1 MGRSADGLA
10 AAVRRASTLL
20 LATVICGA
28 TAVLLSSVPGRAESA
43 PTAGDGASAPPS
55 VGITGAFDGSG
66 YWSVDI
72 FGSVLPGG
80 KTTYFGSMTGQPLN
94 AHVTN
99 IAATPD
105 GKGYWLVGSDGG
117 IFAFGDAGFYGS
129 MAGQHLNAPV
139 VDIASTKD
147 GKGYWLVGSD
157 GGIFA
162 FGDAGFHGSMGWAH
176 LNNPIVGISPDDA
189 TGGYWEVASDGGVFA
204 IGAPFFGS
212 TGALSLAQPV
222 TGIAATADGNGYWFA
237 AADGGVFAFGDA
249 PFYGSLGGQPLSAPI
264 VGMASDFP
272 TGGYWLL
279 DSNGVVR
286 GFNAPI
292 GRPLPVTVTSVT
304 PTTTPY
310 DPTRASAGYPA
321 EQVDF
326 TVGSSPTGGITCQIE
341 IVHNGAI
348 VGSTVAG
355 IGLAAGARPPFQLSV
370 TVDVSGDNFN
380 GTPSNAQVSCYQP

>member
-1 MGRSADGLA
+1 MRRASALLLAILIGGLA
-10 AAVRRASTLL
+10 AFLLPTVTGGAEAAAS
-20 LATVICGA
+20 
-28 TAVLLSSVPGRAESA
+28 
-43 PTAGDGASAPPS
+43 AGDGASAPTS
-55 VGITGAFDGSG
+55 VGITGASDGSG

-72 FGSVLPGG
+72 LGGVTPGG
-80 KTTYFGSMTGQPLN
+80 KTASFGSMTGQPLN
-94 AHVTN
+94 AHITGN
-99 IAATPD
+99 AATPD
-105 GKGYWLVGSDGG
+105 GVGYWLVASDGG

-129 MAGQHLNAPV
+129 MAGQPLNAPV
-139 VDIASTKD
+139 VGIASTKD
-147 GKGYWLVGSD
+147 GKGYWLVASD

-162 FGDAGFHGSMGWAH
+162 FGDAVFRGSMGWAR
-176 LNNPIVGISPDDA
+176 LNKPIVGISPDNA

-212 TGALSLAQPV
+212 TGGLSLAQPV
-222 TGIAATADGNGYWFA
+222 TGIASTADDSGYWFT

-249 PFYGSLGGQPLSAPI
+249 PFWGSLGGQPLSAPI
-264 VGMASDFP
+264 VGMATDFP

-279 DSNGVVR
+279 GSNGVVR

-304 PTTTPY
+304 ATTTPY

-326 TVGSSPTGGITCQIE
+326 TVGGSPTGGITCQIE

-348 VGSTVAG
+348 IGSTVAG
-355 IGLAAGARPPFQLSV
+355 IGLAAGPHPTVQTSV
-370 TVDVSGDNFN
+370 TVNVSGDNFN
-380 GTPSNAQVSCYQP
+380 GTPSDAQVSCYQP